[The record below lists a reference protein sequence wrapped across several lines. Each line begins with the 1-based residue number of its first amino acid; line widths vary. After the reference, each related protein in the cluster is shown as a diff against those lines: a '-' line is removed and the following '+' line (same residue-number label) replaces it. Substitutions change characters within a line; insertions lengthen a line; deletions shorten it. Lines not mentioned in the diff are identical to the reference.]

1 MLLTIEETLNWIQ
14 QHLPHGIKPGLA
26 RMEWVMEKLDH
37 PERHIRAIHVG
48 GTNGKG
54 STVSFLRGILMQ
66 QFEDVGT
73 FTSPYIVDFKE
84 RIAVN
89 GLPITDEELVQA
101 ANIIYPLAKEL
112 GETDLGTPTEFE
124 VITMISFAYFSR
136 IHPCDVVIYE
146 VGLGGRLDS
155 TNILTPL
162 ISVIT
167 NVGMDHVQYLG
178 ETIPQIAMEKAGII
192 KPGVPVV
199 TTAEHPEALQVIQE
213 KAREQKAKLYVY
225 GKDFTGRS
233 TQGNDQFEHFD
244 FKSLF
249 WDYKGLKSGL
259 RGPHQ
264 VKNASAALMALNVL
278 STYFAFP
285 IDKEAVYSGL
295 ELVSWPGRFEVVSEK
310 PLIILDG
317 AHNEDGVR
325 ALVETIVR
333 DYSTKHIKLLFATLK
348 DRNNAVILDLLQSLT
363 NDLTLTTFDYARA
376 EDPDKLIKEKGSLKI
391 EKNWQKA
398 FQDLITNMNEDDV
411 LLITGSL
418 YFISEVR
425 NALQAQNSLF

>member
-1 MLLTIEETLNWIQ
+1 MLDTIDETLNWIQ
-14 QHLPHGIKPGLA
+14 KHLPHGIKPGLA

-37 PERHIRAIHVG
+37 PERRIRAIHVG

-54 STVSFLRGILMQ
+54 STVSFLRSILMQ
-66 QFEDVGT
+66 GFEDVGT

-84 RIAVN
+84 RISVN
-89 GLPITDEELVQA
+89 GVPITDVELIQA

-112 GETDLGTPTEFE
+112 GDTDLGTPTEFE
-124 VITMISFAYFSR
+124 IITMISFVYFSL

-155 TNILTPL
+155 TNIVIPL
-162 ISVIT
+162 VSIIT
-167 NVGMDHVQYLG
+167 NVGMDHVKYLG
-178 ETIPQIAMEKAGII
+178 DTISQIAMEKAGII

-199 TTAEHPEALQVIQE
+199 TTAEHPEALQVIKE

-225 GKDFTGRS
+225 GKDFFGES
-233 TQGNDQFEHFD
+233 TKGNNQFEQFD
-244 FKSLF
+244 FKSLY

-259 RGPHQ
+259 RGLHQ

-278 STYFAFP
+278 STYFAWP
-285 IDKEAVYSGL
+285 IEKEAIYSGI
-295 ELVSWPGRFEVVSEK
+295 EDVSWPGRLEVISEK
-310 PLIILDG
+310 PLVILDG
-317 AHNEDGVR
+317 AHNEEGVR
-325 ALVETIVR
+325 ALVETMVR
-333 DYSTKHIKLLFATLK
+333 DYSKQNIKILFATLK

-363 NDLTLTTFDYARA
+363 NDLTLTTFDFARA
-376 EDPDKLIKEKGSLKI
+376 EDPDHLINEKRSLKI

-398 FQDLITNMNEDDV
+398 YQELVNNIKENDV
-411 LLITGSL
+411 FLITGSL

-425 NALQAQNSLF
+425 NALRCNIN